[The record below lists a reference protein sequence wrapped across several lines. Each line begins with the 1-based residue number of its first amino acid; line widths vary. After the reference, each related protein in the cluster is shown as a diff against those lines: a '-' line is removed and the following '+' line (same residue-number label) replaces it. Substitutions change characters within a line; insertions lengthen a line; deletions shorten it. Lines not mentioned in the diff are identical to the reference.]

1 MRMELGMKKIILAL
15 AVSAMLSGC
24 VMKSTAHAGKDFDE
38 TKISQIVSKQTT
50 EADLLRLMGEPVKKE
65 IVSDNEVKWT
75 YEYVTS
81 NAAVRMFSTKPKV
94 DVSKKVLEVLIRDGV
109 VVNHAYTNPGT
120 TTYK

>member
-1 MRMELGMKKIILAL
+1 MKKIILAL